1 MTDLMKSKVLR
12 RVETSQMKT
21 DDKARKFIEGE
32 LSERGV
38 PKRRPHGYL
47 VTLMVL
53 LPILMGAACD
63 QSSPAPSDSSGDAL
77 TENTPSMSDTL
88 VIKIGS
94 SEFTG
99 TLLDNPTATA
109 FKALLPLTIN
119 MTELNGNEKYF
130 DLSKGL
136 PTNASN
142 PGRINAGDLLLYGSK
157 TLVLFYETFSTS
169 YTYTRLGK
177 ISNAN
182 GLAEALGAGNV
193 VVTIEL
199 K

>member
-1 MTDLMKSKVLR
+1 MKLKAMKSTFGILL
-12 RVETSQMKT
+12 
-21 DDKARKFIEGE
+21 F
-32 LSERGV
+32 
-38 PKRRPHGYL
+38 
-47 VTLMVL
+47 L

-63 QSSPAPSDSSGDAL
+63 QNTPSPTDGNQNAI
-77 TENTPSMSDTL
+77 TENTEFMSDTL

-94 SEFTG
+94 KQYTA

-109 FKALLPLTIN
+109 FKTMLPLTMN

-130 DLSKGL
+130 DLSKNL

-142 PGRINAGDLLLYGSK
+142 PGKINTGDLLLYGSK
-157 TLVLFYETFSTS
+157 TLVLFYKTFSTS
-169 YTYTRLGK
+169 YSYTKLGK
-177 ISNAN
+177 IENPSR
-182 GLAEALGAGNV
+182 LAEALGSGNA

>member
-1 MTDLMKSKVLR
+1 MKNTVVIFL
-12 RVETSQMKT
+12 
-21 DDKARKFIEGE
+21 I
-32 LSERGV
+32 
-38 PKRRPHGYL
+38 
-47 VTLMVL
+47 L

-63 QSSPAPSDSSGDAL
+63 QNTPAPSADDENAL
-77 TENTPSMSDTL
+77 IENTMSDTL

-94 SEFTG
+94 REFTG

-119 MTELNGNEKYF
+119 MTELNANEKYF
-130 DLSKGL
+130 DLAKGL

-157 TLVLFYETFSTS
+157 TLVLFYETFTTS
-169 YTYTRLGK
+169 YNYTRLGR
-177 ISNAN
+177 INNAN

-193 VVTIEL
+193 VVTIEI

>member
-1 MTDLMKSKVLR
+1 MPIKNPIAALIFL
-12 RVETSQMKT
+12 
-21 DDKARKFIEGE
+21 F
-32 LSERGV
+32 
-38 PKRRPHGYL
+38 
-47 VTLMVL
+47 
-53 LPILMGAACD
+53 PILMSSACG
-63 QSSPAPSDSSGDAL
+63 PNTPSASDGKGNAIA
-77 TENTPSMSDTL
+77 ENTKSMSDTL

-94 SEFTG
+94 RELTG

-109 FKALLPLTIN
+109 FKAMLPLTMN

-130 DLSKGL
+130 DLSKNL

-142 PGRINAGDLLLYGSK
+142 PGKINTGDLLLYGSK

-169 YTYTRLGK
+169 YSYTRIGK
-177 ISNAN
+177 VDNTI
-182 GLAEALGAGNV
+182 GLAEALGSGNA